1 MIRPITLICWC
12 LMLGSGL
19 YLYRAKHDVE
29 LLDRRIVQVAKDTEV
44 LRGESRRL
52 LDEWIRL
59 GEPEQLRKYT
69 DQYLGLK
76 TVAPGQFVRV
86 ADLAAR
92 LPPPRLLPVEDTTET
107 PARSPVEAETTD
119 EAEAEELPI
128 PPMPPIMTATS
139 VPVASPRE
147 PVEAYI
153 APPRPVLAR
162 PAEPRPAESRVAEEP
177 RHAPPRPLPVR
188 TAEPRGTEEPRAM
201 PKPVPVRVAEPR
213 GTEEPRAAMPKP
225 LPVRTAEPRGTEE
238 QRATPPRPA
247 PARPA
252 EPRMAEEPRAAAPK
266 PVAAKPIEP
275 RVADGR
281 GQEPRR
287 EVQEPRRETRPAPPM
302 SAQAAASPPS
312 NGSML
317 GMARSNVPLPLP
329 APTPVS
335 ATWQGR

>member
-29 LLDRRIVQVAKDTEV
+29 LLDRRIVQVARETEV

-76 TVAPGQFVRV
+76 TLSPGQFVRV

-92 LPPPRLLPVEDTTET
+92 LPPPRLLPVEDTAEAL
-107 PARSPVEAETTD
+107 ARSPVEAGTTD
-119 EAEAEELPI
+119 EAEAEDLPI
-128 PPMPPIMTATS
+128 PPVPPILTAAS
-139 VPVASPRE
+139 VPVSTVPLPLAPPRE
-147 PVEAYI
+147 AVEAYI
-153 APPRPVLAR
+153 APPRPVMA
-162 PAEPRPAESRVAEEP
+162 RPAESRNAEEP
-177 RHAPPRPLPVR
+177 RAV
-188 TAEPRGTEEPRAM
+188 
-201 PKPVPVRVAEPR
+201 PKPVRVAEPR
-213 GTEEPRAAMPKP
+213 GTEEPRAAMPKT
-225 LPVRTAEPRGTEE
+225 PVRVAEPRAMDE
-238 QRATPPRPA
+238 QRATPSRPA

-266 PVAAKPIEP
+266 PMAAKPIEP
-275 RVADGR
+275 RVTDGR

-287 EVQEPRRETRPAPPM
+287 EAQEPRREAQEPRRETRPAPSMP
-302 SAQAAASPPS
+302 AQAAAPPPS

-317 GMARSNVPLPLP
+317 GMARSSVPLPLP